1 MGGRQLR
8 PWRGGRD
15 VDRLRHEMDTLFER
29 FFREPFAVFA
39 PSVPEAMIV
48 PEIDVSETEVEVVVR
63 CELPGVE
70 PQDVDINVSGD
81 VLTIRGEKKVSA
93 EEQKENFH
101 LMERDWGRFSRSVM
115 LPQHVQPEK
124 VAAHYKNGI
133 LKIVLPKAAEARAR
147 KIEIKAE

>member
-1 MGGRQLR
+1 
-8 PWRGGRD
+8 
-15 VDRLRHEMDTLFER
+15 
-29 FFREPFAVFA
+29 
-39 PSVPEAMIV
+39 MIV
-48 PEIDVSETEVEVVVR
+48 PEIDVSETEGEVVVR

-70 PQDVDINVSGD
+70 PRDVDINVSGD
-81 VLTIRGEKKVSA
+81 VLTIRGEKKVSE
-93 EEQKENFH
+93 EEQKEN